1 MALTPALRTFALVA
15 TAALLLSTGVAA
27 ASSDSDRDGIPD
39 DVETSTSRSVI
50 VHDSPGS
57 FVIRSRSVGAA
68 VDDAYEVGYSGGKF
82 TLAYF
87 PDASGS
93 ASVSYQLEFRRV
105 LEVYSE
111 NGEWKEAGRF
121 DIPSDYAG
129 VRESEVPT
137 QDGETAIVYAMT
149 NASGMLSVTVA
160 STHRFA
166 LLPGDRLLSPMEAKV
181 DIEIRNWTYTGPSDS
196 RLALQV
202 EINSTSLPTMNE
214 TSDDERAGW
223 ATGEAAVTVASGSSS
238 LFFSWDT
245 SATVDGVSTPVEAT
259 PLEPS
264 GSGYEM
270 MFVYGRGAVIVH
282 DPKVGAVSHAFWSIW
297 SRERP
302 TVPAFDATLYVIGI
316 GAAAGLVGATAL
328 LRRRRRAE

>member
-1 MALTPALRTFALVA
+1 VALTPALRTFALVA

-27 ASSDSDRDGIPD
+27 ASGDSDRDGIPD

-68 VDDAYEVGYSGGKF
+68 LDDAYQVGYSEGKF
-82 TLAYF
+82 TVEYF

-93 ASVSYQLEFRRV
+93 ESISYQLEFRRI

-111 NGEWKEAGRF
+111 SGEWKEAGRF
-121 DIPSDYAG
+121 DIPSDYAE
-129 VRESEVPT
+129 VRESEVLT
-137 QDGETAIVYAMT
+137 RDGETAIVYAMT
-149 NASGMLSVTVA
+149 NASGVFTVTVA

-166 LLPGDRLLSPMEAKV
+166 RLPGDRLLSPMEVKA
-181 DIEIRNWTYTGPSDS
+181 DIEFRGWTYTRSDS

-202 EINSTSLPTMNE
+202 EINSSALPRVDE
-214 TSDDERAGW
+214 TSEDERAGW
-223 ATGEAAVTVASGSSS
+223 ATDEAAVTVASGSNS
-238 LFFSWDT
+238 LFFSWDAA
-245 SATVDGVSTPVEAT
+245 ATVDGVSTPVEAT

-282 DPKVGAVSHAFWSIW
+282 DPKVGAVSNAFWSIW
-297 SRERP
+297 FQPRTTP
-302 TVPAFDATLYVIGI
+302 PAFDATFYIVGI
-316 GAAAGLVGATAL
+316 GAAAGVVGATVF
-328 LRRRRRAE
+328 LRRRRRTE